1 MGFSIKRFLPRSLFG
16 RSLLILVTPV
26 VLLQIVAT
34 YVFYE
39 QHWETMSKR
48 LSFGV
53 AGDIALVVEGFGRD
67 GGAAPRASL
76 LDLAS
81 RHTAVYMR
89 FAPGEIL
96 ANGPL
101 PGSRTSLGM
110 TLAQTLDER
119 LHRPFRIDD
128 ESDDRVVFVAVQLPD
143 GVLHAWVPRKRLF
156 SSTTYVFILWMVGT
170 SLILYAIAGIF
181 MRNQV
186 RPIRRLAA
194 AAESFGKGQD
204 VRDFKPEG
212 ASEVRR
218 AAIEFNHMRERIT
231 RQIAQR
237 TAMLAG
243 VSHDLRTP
251 LTRLKLQLA
260 MLGNTPDVEDMKTDV
275 AEMEKMLDAY
285 LAFVRGEGAEAAVS
299 TELKPLL

>member
-1 MGFSIKRFLPRSLFG
+1 MHLSIKRFLPRSLFG

-26 VLLQIVAT
+26 VLLQIVST

-53 AGDIALVVEGFGRD
+53 AGDIAMVVDEIGRNPD
-67 GGAAPRASL
+67 PAARDIVL
-76 LDLAS
+76 GLAAT
-81 RHTAVYMR
+81 HTAIYMR
-89 FAPGEIL
+89 YTPGEIL
-96 ANGPL
+96 PNAP
-101 PGSRTSLGM
+101 PPRYTSLGA
-110 TLAQTLDER
+110 TLAQMLDER
-119 LHRPFRIDD
+119 LHRPYQIDD

-143 GVLHAWVPRKRLF
+143 GVLHNWVPRKRLF

-194 AAESFGKGQD
+194 AAESFGKGHD
-204 VRDFKPEG
+204 PRDFKPEG

-218 AAIEFNHMRERIT
+218 AAIEFNRSITPRVEPSLVVRPSGIKRPPAAGARQRE
-231 RQIAQR
+231 
-237 TAMLAG
+237 
-243 VSHDLRTP
+243 D
-251 LTRLKLQLA
+251 
-260 MLGNTPDVEDMKTDV
+260 
-275 AEMEKMLDAY
+275 
-285 LAFVRGEGAEAAVS
+285 
-299 TELKPLL
+299 